1 MEGGAEVGVVKEAT
15 EGGHSGPLMVNTLEV
30 MVAMVVATALMEDM
44 VSLLPPSL
52 PMVEGDLMDHLDMI
66 REVRKKKKKPTLFQL
81 ELSRAHTPR
90 ALYDM

>member
-1 MEGGAEVGVVKEAT
+1 MEGGAEVGVAKEAT

-44 VSLLPPSL
+44 VSLLPPSP

-66 REVRKKKKKPTLFQL
+66 REVRKKKKPTLFQL

-90 ALYDM
+90 AL